1 MSRSVL
7 RSFHATPARL
17 TKTLTPLS
25 QPPIIRIKNA
35 TFYREHPASVPDA
48 GSKHALFPKLSFELP
63 SSLVDTPCWAIIGPS
78 NCGKST
84 FLEILRG
91 QHICLPPNARSY
103 PSLENDPRN
112 RLHCQAFK
120 CVGFDH
126 GERGL
131 SGPNTAGAY
140 LSARFESRR
149 EATDFTLLNYLRGHT
164 ELNAAEAHD
173 RIDDVYLDKI
183 TRDLNLRAL
192 LELPVGNLSNGQ
204 MRRATIARALLD
216 RPDVLLL
223 DEPFGEERSYRATRG
238 RI

>member
-17 TKTLTPLS
+17 TQTLTHLS

-48 GSKHALFPKLSFELP
+48 GSNLPLFPKLSFELP

-91 QHICLPPNARSY
+91 KHICLPPNARSY
-103 PSLENDPRN
+103 PSLEANPLN
-112 RLHCQAFK
+112 RLHSQAVK
-120 CVGFDH
+120 YVGFD
-126 GERGL
+126 RGL
-131 SGPNTAGAY
+131 SGPITAGAY

-164 ELNAAEAHD
+164 ELNAAEEDAHD
-173 RIDDVYLDKI
+173 RIDDVCLDKI

-192 LELPVGNLSNGQ
+192 LELPIGNLSNGQ

-223 DEPFGEERSYRATRG
+223 DEPFGEELSDRGTWG